1 MPAQLR
7 KFLALLTLA
16 LMATATSLTA
26 QTSPDQVPYA
36 EPLLPT
42 ITLRWDPET
51 RAAKLAFFGGCMSSS
66 VRILGN
72 TLTASLAPSGSEIV
86 LDGAFW
92 VDDRAVIRLMDLNN
106 CPRKEITLP
115 DLPYGTYT
123 VRYARAEPQVVE
135 LAQDRIDLTVSLN
148 PRLTPRHIK
157 NFHRYGAAP
166 FLTPLRAN
174 ISSETLKV
182 FGPAV
187 ILPRPDSLLT
197 HVAPDPTIWWFSQGR
212 MLSIRLGL
220 RCLSAHHL
228 YMGNT
233 SWAELNRSTRTL
245 TLHGDLRFLPW
256 PSRHDASDCLD
267 LDPGR
272 LEFADVEPGTYRV
285 MQAGQELFTVTLGE
299 ADLGAHRFGVFPMR

>member
-1 MPAQLR
+1 M
-7 KFLALLTLA
+7 LALLRKTIVHLALA

-26 QTSPDQVPYA
+26 QTSPDQLPFA
-36 EPLLPT
+36 ESLKPI

-51 RAAKLAFFGGCMSSS
+51 RAANLAFSGGCMSSS
-66 VRILGN
+66 VKILGN
-72 TLTASLAPSGSEIV
+72 TLTARLTLSVSEIV

-92 VDDRAVIRLMDLNN
+92 VDDRAVMRLMDLNN
-106 CPRKEITLP
+106 CPRKEIILP

-123 VRYARAEPQVVE
+123 VRYARAEPQVVD
-135 LAQDRIDLTVSLN
+135 LTQDRIDLTVSLN

-157 NFHRYGAAP
+157 NFHRDGAAP

-174 ISSETLKV
+174 MSSETLKL

-197 HVAPDPTIWWFSQGR
+197 HVAPDPTIWWFSQVR
-212 MLSIRLGL
+212 MLSIGLGL

-233 SWAELNRSTRTL
+233 TWAELNRTTRTI
-245 TLHGDLRFLPW
+245 TMHGDLRFLPW
-256 PSRHDASDCLD
+256 PSRHEASDCLD

-272 LEFADVEPGTYRV
+272 FGFSDVEPGTYRV
-285 MQAGQELFTVTLGE
+285 MQDGQELFTVTLGE